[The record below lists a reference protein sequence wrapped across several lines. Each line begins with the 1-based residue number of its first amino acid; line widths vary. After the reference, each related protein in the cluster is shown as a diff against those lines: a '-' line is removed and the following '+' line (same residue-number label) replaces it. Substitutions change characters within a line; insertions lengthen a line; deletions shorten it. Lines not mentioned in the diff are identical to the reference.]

1 MHSFQTRVRAF
12 LLKLK
17 KNRHTRPIV
26 FILSTFGLYFIYVL
40 SKILVVKPDGLYAG
54 HPNVWSD
61 WALHI
66 TLTNIFALKDPS
78 DWFAYHP
85 YFSGGK
91 LTYAFLTNMISGLLM
106 RVGFTLPQA
115 MILPSVVYILL
126 FLLGLYAVFFMLLKS
141 RTKAV
146 LGIWIYLTSAGMGVF
161 TFIKEYLL
169 NKQPQLFDQALV
181 DYTRIEKYQWLAGNI
196 PSSMLI
202 PQRSFLLGGMLALW
216 SLFFLL
222 AGLQKKSAIKYYLI
236 AGVLAGILPI
246 AHMHSFIALVVISGF
261 ICFFN
266 RKKYKQLVAFI
277 IPAGILS
284 SILHFIFIRNGI
296 ENPSFMTISWGWTS
310 EKNLFSWISMW
321 IKIWGIALPLSI
333 LSVHHLLQNS
343 YKNTRYL
350 IGFLVLFSIAN
361 IVILQPIAWD
371 NSKIFAW
378 VYMAVSLVC
387 AHLVVELYRY
397 KSQGK
402 LLALILLFLL
412 TATGFLELIHLQQFK
427 YNTYR
432 ISSTEEISFAT
443 QVRNNTQPNDLF
455 LTATTHNH
463 PIQMWAARPIV
474 LGYTAWAIN
483 FGFTIQER
491 ESDIFQMYQN
501 PRESAR
507 LIEKYKIKYVV
518 VGPDEKRMYR
528 AYNSFFENTYPIAFQ
543 DENTTIFKV
552 GR

>member
-1 MHSFQTRVRAF
+1 MHSFQTKVSAFFSRV
-12 LLKLK
+12 K
-17 KNRHTRPIV
+17 KNHHTKPIV
-26 FILSTFGLYFIYVL
+26 FIFSTFGLYFIYVF

-115 MILPSVVYILL
+115 MILPSIIYILL

-146 LGIWIYLTSAGMGVF
+146 LAIWIYLTSAGMGIF

-169 NKQPQLFDQALV
+169 NKQPNLFDQALV

-196 PSSMLI
+196 PSSMLV

-222 AGLQKKSAIKYYLI
+222 TGLQKKSPTKYYLA

-246 AHMHSFIALVVISGF
+246 AHMHSFIALVVISGC

-266 RKKYKQLVAFI
+266 RKKYKQLIAYI

-284 SILHFIFIRNGI
+284 SMLYFIFIKNGI
-296 ENPSFMTISWGWTS
+296 ENPSFMTISFGWTS
-310 EKNLFSWISMW
+310 EKNLFSWIHMW
-321 IKIWGIALPLSI
+321 IKIWGIALPVSI
-333 LSVHHLLQNS
+333 FSVYHLAKHS
-343 YKNTRYL
+343 YKNIHYFL
-350 IGFLVLFSIAN
+350 GFLILFAIGN

-378 VYMAVSLVC
+378 VYMAVSLLC
-387 AHLVVELYRY
+387 AHTIVELVRN
-397 KSQGK
+397 KTKEK
-402 LLALILLFLL
+402 LLAIILLFLL
-412 TATGFLELIHLQQFK
+412 TATGFLELIHLQQFS

-432 ISSTEEISFAT
+432 LSSTEEISFAT
-443 QVRNNTQPNDLF
+443 QVRKYTKPNDLF

-501 PRESAR
+501 PRQSAR
-507 LIEKYKIKYVV
+507 LIEKYKIKYIV

-528 AYNSFFENTYPIAFQ
+528 TSNSFFAGTYPVAFQ
-543 DENTTIFKV
+543 NENTTIFKV